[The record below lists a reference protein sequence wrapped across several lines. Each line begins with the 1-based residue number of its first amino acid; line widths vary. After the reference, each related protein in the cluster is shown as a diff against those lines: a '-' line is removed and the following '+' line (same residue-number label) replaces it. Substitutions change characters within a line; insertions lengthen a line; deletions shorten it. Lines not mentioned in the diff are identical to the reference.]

1 MNGIGRRRFWYNVSI
16 MTRRFLSRLALLLA
30 TGFGISLFVP
40 FAPGTFGSLP
50 GVALAYAM
58 AYLQPWAQIPL
69 CLALTLLAVP
79 VCGAAE
85 RQLGIR
91 DDGRISADEWMLF
104 PIATV
109 ALPLHTLPWWSMA
122 VFFAIVRI
130 FDIIKPPPAKG
141 LQRLPGGRGIV
152 VDDLVANLYALGA
165 NWLVFAT
172 VMSCRSLLTG

>member
-1 MNGIGRRRFWYNVSI
+1 MKKAFSNF
-16 MTRRFLSRLALLLA
+16 TLFLA
-30 TGFGISLFVP
+30 TGCGISLFVP

-58 AYLQPWAQIPL
+58 ALLPPWAQIPL
-69 CLALTLLAVP
+69 CLALALLAVP
-79 VCGAAE
+79 VCGSAE
-85 RQLGIR
+85 RRLGIR

-109 ALPLHTLPWWSMA
+109 ALPLHALPWWSMA
-122 VFFAIVRI
+122 VFFIVVRF

-141 LQRLPGGRGIV
+141 LQSLPGGRGIV

-165 NWLVFAT
+165 NWLIYAA
-172 VMSCRSLLTG
+172 VM